1 MNKER
6 VSLPIAL
13 TIAGTDS
20 GGGAGVQA
28 DLKTFAAL
36 GVHGCA
42 AITCL
47 TAQNPKGVRAILSSP
62 AEFLRQQLIAVFS
75 ELPPV
80 AAKTGMLYNAELI
93 HVLASFLKEHSVK
106 LVLDPVMISTSGSEL
121 LQVDAVQTMCEELFP
136 LADLL
141 TPNLDESVRLLGHAI
156 ENQKALQS
164 AARELYDKFGRPVL
178 AKGGHLRD
186 SEEAIDIL
194 WDGKAEYIFRK
205 PFVLGVS
212 PHGTGCT
219 FSSAITAALALGHP
233 LPAAVEIGKNYV
245 FQAIKD
251 SVKIADHY
259 ALNWFGNH

>member
-80 AAKTGMLYNAELI
+80 AAKTGMLYSAELI
-93 HVLASFLKEHSVK
+93 HVLASFLKEHPVK

-156 ENQKALQS
+156 ENQKELQS
-164 AARELYDKFGRPVL
+164 AARELYDKFGRPIL

-186 SEEAIDIL
+186 SEEAIDISGMEKRNISSENL
-194 WDGKAEYIFRK
+194 LCW
-205 PFVLGVS
+205 VS
-212 PHGTGCT
+212 
-219 FSSAITAALALGHP
+219 LLME
-233 LPAAVEIGKNYV
+233 PAAPFPPPLQQLWPRSIRCRQRWKSGKTMC
-245 FQAIKD
+245 
-251 SVKIADHY
+251 SRR
-259 ALNWFGNH
+259 